1 MACPSNLILAVE
13 RAKNCHVEKKTT
25 EVKTQKTREAD
36 KFSYYGAGTQF
47 NPTKELDELYSKD
60 AKVPMIDLEVF
71 ALEYI
76 KREEEEM
83 YNTEMAKLQEELTLL
98 EPGKYF
104 HRIHAVRACP

>member
-1 MACPSNLILAVE
+1 
-13 RAKNCHVEKKTT
+13 
-25 EVKTQKTREAD
+25 
-36 KFSYYGAGTQF
+36 
-47 NPTKELDELYSKD
+47 
-60 AKVPMIDLEVF
+60 MIDLEVF